1 MAVVGVLAIIIVCL
15 ILAVLVETVFDLF
28 GE

>member
-1 MAVVGVLAIIIVCL
+1 VAVVGVMAIIIVCL

>member
-1 MAVVGVLAIIIVCL
+1 MALVGVGAIIIVCL

>member
-1 MAVVGVLAIIIVCL
+1 VAVVGVLATIIVCL

-28 GE
+28 GG

>member
-1 MAVVGVLAIIIVCL
+1 MAVVGVLDTIIVCL

>member
-1 MAVVGVLAIIIVCL
+1 MAVVGVLATIIVCL